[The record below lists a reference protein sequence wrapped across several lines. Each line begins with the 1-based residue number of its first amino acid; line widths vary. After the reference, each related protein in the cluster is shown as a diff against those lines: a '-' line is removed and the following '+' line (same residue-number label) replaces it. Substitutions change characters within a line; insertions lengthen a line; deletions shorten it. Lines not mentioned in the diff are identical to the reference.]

1 MADPYYDVDDERRAG
16 PPRRY
21 EDRNNRFR
29 EIAATLLAFCGGL
42 ALLFLFFALI
52 GAVDVGDATGLAIAA
67 LVFWLVTKLRE
78 STRGDKV
85 SFRPVED
92 LPADVQQSIDLALAK
107 GKKITAIKLYRQ
119 ATKAPLDAAKAAI
132 DVREWKRG

>member
-1 MADPYYDVDDERRAG
+1 MTPLTRLLLI
-16 PPRRY
+16 
-21 EDRNNRFR
+21 
-29 EIAATLLAFCGGL
+29 IA
-42 ALLFLFFALI
+42 
-52 GAVDVGDATGLAIAA
+52 VAA
-67 LVFWLVTKLRE
+67 LVFWLVTRLRD

-92 LPADVQQSIDLALAK
+92 LPLDIQQSIDLALSRDSK
-107 GKKITAIKLYRQ
+107 VTAVKLYRE

>member
-1 MADPYYDVDDERRAG
+1 MHPITKLVVL
-16 PPRRY
+16 
-21 EDRNNRFR
+21 
-29 EIAATLLAFCGGL
+29 IA
-42 ALLFLFFALI
+42 I
-52 GAVDVGDATGLAIAA
+52 VA

-92 LPADVQQSIDLALAK
+92 LPTEVQQPIDHALAH
-107 GKKITAIKLYRQ
+107 GKKVAAIKLYRQ

>member
-1 MADPYYDVDDERRAG
+1 MTPITKLVV
-16 PPRRY
+16 
-21 EDRNNRFR
+21 
-29 EIAATLLAFCGGL
+29 I
-42 ALLFLFFALI
+42 I
-52 GAVDVGDATGLAIAA
+52 AIAA

>member
-1 MADPYYDVDDERRAG
+1 MHP
-16 PPRRY
+16 
-21 EDRNNRFR
+21 
-29 EIAATLLAFCGGL
+29 IARLVLILAVV
-42 ALLFLFFALI
+42 
-52 GAVDVGDATGLAIAA
+52 AVVL
-67 LVFWLVTKLRE
+67 WLVTRLRD

-92 LPADVQQSIDLALAK
+92 LPADVQQSIDHALARGRK
-107 GKKITAIKLYRQ
+107 VTAIKLYRQ

>member
-1 MADPYYDVDDERRAG
+1 MHPITKLLII
-16 PPRRY
+16 
-21 EDRNNRFR
+21 
-29 EIAATLLAFCGGL
+29 IA
-42 ALLFLFFALI
+42 
-52 GAVDVGDATGLAIAA
+52 VAA
-67 LVFWLVTKLRE
+67 LVFWLVTRLRE

-92 LPADVQQSIDLALAK
+92 LPLETQQSIDHALAH
-107 GKKITAIKLYRQ
+107 GKKVTAIKLYRQ

>member
-1 MADPYYDVDDERRAG
+1 MHP
-16 PPRRY
+16 
-21 EDRNNRFR
+21 
-29 EIAATLLAFCGGL
+29 IAKLLVIL
-42 ALLFLFFALI
+42 AVA
-52 GAVDVGDATGLAIAA
+52 AVA
-67 LVFWLVTKLRE
+67 FWLVTKLRE

-92 LPADVQQSIDLALAK
+92 LPPSVQQSIDLALAH
-107 GKKITAIKLYRQ
+107 GKKVTAIKLYRE

>member
-1 MADPYYDVDDERRAG
+1 MTPITRLVLI
-16 PPRRY
+16 
-21 EDRNNRFR
+21 
-29 EIAATLLAFCGGL
+29 IAV
-42 ALLFLFFALI
+42 
-52 GAVDVGDATGLAIAA
+52 AV
-67 LVFWLVTKLRE
+67 LVFWLVTRLRE

-92 LPADVQQSIDLALAK
+92 LPLEVQQSIDLALAK
-107 GKKITAIKLYRQ
+107 DKKITSIKLYRQ

>member
-1 MADPYYDVDDERRAG
+1 MHP
-16 PPRRY
+16 
-21 EDRNNRFR
+21 
-29 EIAATLLAFCGGL
+29 IARLILLIAIVAL
-42 ALLFLFFALI
+42 A
-52 GAVDVGDATGLAIAA
+52 
-67 LVFWLVTKLRE
+67 FWLVTKLRE

-92 LPADVQQSIDLALAK
+92 LPPDVQQSIDHALAQ
-107 GKKITAIKLYRQ
+107 GKKVTAVKIYRQ

>member
-1 MADPYYDVDDERRAG
+1 MHFNVDLPGHLQQGVVQPAPRCAEPDRGGHRSRQLT
-16 PPRRY
+16 PPAY
-21 EDRNNRFR
+21 PLGMHPITKLVVI
-29 EIAATLLAFCGGL
+29 IAVA
-42 ALLFLFFALI
+42 
-52 GAVDVGDATGLAIAA
+52 AV
-67 LVFWLVTKLRE
+67 VFWLVTKLRE

-92 LPADVQQSIDLALAK
+92 LPSEVQQSIDLALAN